1 MIATIPPAQIG
12 MTIAEVDTPALLI
25 DLDAFEYNLDKM
37 QQDLRGSR
45 ARLRPH
51 AKTHKC
57 PLIARQQIDRGAV
70 GVCCQKVGEAEA
82 MVYGGI
88 PDVFITNEVVG
99 TQKLKRMAALARLA
113 RIAVCADDAIHV
125 TACDDAARAGQV
137 TLDVFIE
144 LDVGANR
151 CGLEPDEILLKLARQ
166 IQASPNLRFAGLQA
180 YHGSAQHCRT
190 PSERRNAIDFAVS
203 RVKETKA
210 MLNRHGF
217 TCPTVSGAGTG
228 TYLIEAASGVYN
240 ELQAG
245 SYIFMDVDYAKNLGE
260 DGNPLD
266 HFQHSL
272 FVYTTVI
279 SRPAPDRA
287 IVDAGH
293 KAVAI
298 DSGLPVVYERKDVEY
313 IRASDEH
320 GKLGLHDPAC
330 SLKIGDK
337 LKLIPGHCDPTVNL
351 FDWFVGIRNNRV
363 ETLWPITARGAMR

>member
-12 MTIAEVDTPALLI
+12 MPLAEVDTPALLI
-25 DLDAFEYNLDKM
+25 DLDAFEHNLYQM
-37 QQDLRGSR
+37 QQDLSGRHV
-45 ARLRPH
+45 RLRPH

-57 PLIARQQIDRGAV
+57 PFIARLQMDRGAV

-82 MVYGGI
+82 MIYGGI
-88 PDVFITNEVVG
+88 LDVFITNEVVG
-99 TQKLKRMAALARLA
+99 TQKLKRMAALARQA
-113 RIAVCADDAIHV
+113 HIAVCADDAVHV
-125 TACDDAARAGQV
+125 GAYEEAARAGGV

-151 CGLEPDEILLKLARQ
+151 CGLSPGEEPLKLARQ
-166 IQASPNLRFAGLQA
+166 IQSSSHLRFAGLQA
-180 YHGSAQHCRT
+180 YHGSAQHRRT
-190 PSERRNAIDFAVS
+190 PSDRRDAIASAVGC
-203 RVKETKA
+203 VKETKV
-210 MLNRHGF
+210 LLERDGL

-228 TYLIEAASGVYN
+228 TYLFEAASGVYD

-245 SYIFMDVDYAKNLGE
+245 SYIFMDVDYAKNLDENGSPW
-260 DGNPLD
+260 G

-287 IVDAGH
+287 VVDAGH
-293 KAVAI
+293 KAVPL
-298 DSGLPVVYERKDVEY
+298 DSGLPVVYESRDIEY
-313 IRASDEH
+313 VRASDEH
-320 GKLGLHDPAC
+320 GKLSLHNPDC
-330 SLKIGDK
+330 RLIIGDK